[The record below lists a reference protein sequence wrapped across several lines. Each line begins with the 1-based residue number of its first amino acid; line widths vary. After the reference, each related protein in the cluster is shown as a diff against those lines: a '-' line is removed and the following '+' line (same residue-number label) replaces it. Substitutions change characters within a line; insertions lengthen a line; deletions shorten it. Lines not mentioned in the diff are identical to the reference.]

1 MNLKKEI
8 QEIFEKYNVNNKEL
22 ENAMIKLFSKFEN
35 HMLSDSMIRKID
47 EKLQKLNDRGKKA
60 LGG

>member
-47 EKLQKLNDRGKKA
+47 EKLQKLNDRRKKA